1 MNLVEYQKEAI
12 KFAVYPGAGTGD
24 WIYPLLGLCEE
35 YAEFVGAVGNASAR
49 AELGDIYWDFVM
61 LCYEL
66 KIDINSLDGPV
77 YTPYN
82 PTSAF
87 ISIGKI
93 QGILAKVVRDSGFY
107 ALGLAGLGR
116 IPLNGLL
123 AHLGALLSRLNENAE
138 AHGGREQILS
148 ENLTKLEGRASRGTL
163 HGDGDR

>member
-66 KIDINSLDGPV
+66 KIDIDSLEEPV
-77 YTPYN
+77 YIPYN
-82 PTSAF
+82 PASAF
-87 ISIGKI
+87 IHIGKI
-93 QGILAKVVRDSGFY
+93 QGIFAKAVRDSGMYFWG
-107 ALGLAGLGR
+107 AILPDNLAE
-116 IPLNGLL
+116 
-123 AHLGALLSRLNENAE
+123 HLGAFLEWLNQNAE
-138 AHGGREQILS
+138 AHGGRDRILS
-148 ENLTKLEGRASRGTL
+148 ENLAKLEGRANRGTL